1 MKHIII
7 TILALIFVL
16 ALLYSSIAF
25 YYLTFNP
32 FKWSDSARSFYSVFG
47 CLGIIIVIG
56 GSVGIYFDFKKNK

>member
-16 ALLYSSIAF
+16 ALLYSGIAF

-32 FKWSDSARSFYSVFG
+32 SKWSESARQFFSVFG
-47 CLGIIIVIG
+47 FLGTIIVIG
-56 GSVGIYFDFKKNK
+56 ASIGMYIDLKKLK